1 MSTVSQRRSRPRNLF
16 GQVHRAEHGLTVR
29 YRLLS
34 PKHPLLQTLA
44 AQFPFE
50 TAIGMNGRIWVK
62 AGSVGET
69 IALKRVIEAVDK
81 GELGT
86 SKTELDGAVKRMLA

>member
-1 MSTVSQRRSRPRNLF
+1 M
-16 GQVHRAEHGLTVR
+16 
-29 YRLLS
+29 
-34 PKHPLLQTLA
+34 QTLA

-86 SKTELDGAVKRMLA
+86 SKTELDGALKRMLA